1 MAKHYF
7 MRSIWELAA
16 ANAAA
21 RSQALNFAEGPRTKS
36 VIPAPSATA
45 DSVANAG
52 SIHRMPAAEHKD
64 LS

>member
-1 MAKHYF
+1 MAEHHF
-7 MRSIWELAA
+7 MRAIWELAA

-21 RSQALNFAEGPRTKS
+21 RSQALNFAAGPRTKR
-36 VIPAPSATA
+36 VIPALSATA

-52 SIHRMPAAEHKD
+52 SIRRMPTAEHKD